1 MLSSVE
7 LGAYERCNVVAHKLL
22 VQLNLVLSSLG
33 AQFWLRPY
41 VNAPLCCLTFHTDL
55 KYLMEAFKRE
65 KVKLVPAYSQ
75 NNPTHLCGVIRHVI
89 KFKFCVCCYMRVW
102 TTMHTH
108 CVCPGVVE
116 LPTQERGC
124 LLNHL
129 YLPATYYTRRYKTTS
144 TLNSGQ
150 DQRRLGMVR

>member
-1 MLSSVE
+1 
-7 LGAYERCNVVAHKLL
+7 
-22 VQLNLVLSSLG
+22 
-33 AQFWLRPY
+33 
-41 VNAPLCCLTFHTDL
+41 
-55 KYLMEAFKRE
+55 MEAFKRE

-75 NNPTHLCGVIRHVI
+75 NNPTHLCDAIRHVI
-89 KFKFCVCCYMRVW
+89 KFKFCVCCYVHEGLEYK
-102 TTMHTH
+102 HTH
-108 CVCPGVVE
+108 CVYPGVVE

-129 YLPATYYTRRYKTTS
+129 HLPATYYTRRYKTTS